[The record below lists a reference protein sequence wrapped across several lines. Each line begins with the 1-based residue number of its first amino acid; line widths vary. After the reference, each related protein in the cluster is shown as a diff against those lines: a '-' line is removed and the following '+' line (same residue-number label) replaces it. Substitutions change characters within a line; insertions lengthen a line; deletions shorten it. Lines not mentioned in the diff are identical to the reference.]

1 MKIRTMSEN
10 DISAV
15 VRLEQEAF
23 SDPWSEQ
30 SFRDSLKMESALF
43 LVAEEENEI
52 AGYAGMYLILDEGD
66 ITNIAVFQKWKRRGV
81 GTKLL
86 NELLAEAK
94 RRGAA
99 AVTLEVRKGNT
110 PAIALYEKTG
120 FVPAGVRKNFYD
132 HPKEDALIMWNEKL

>member
-1 MKIRTMSEN
+1 MNIRSMSEA

-43 LVAEEENEI
+43 LVAEEEGAI

-66 ITNIAVFQKWKRRGV
+66 ITNVAVFQKWKRCGV

-86 NELLAEAK
+86 NALLAEAK
-94 RRGAA
+94 RRGAT

-110 PAIALYEKTG
+110 PAIALYEKVG
-120 FVPAGVRKNFYD
+120 FVSAGVRKNFYD